1 MACSAS
7 HRLAAP
13 SGPIGLEPRSRPSSQ
28 GLVCS
33 DTASAATCDEGQGS
47 GLRGGARVGAGV
59 GARLG
64 VSIRAIRP
72 LRLGLRLRPRVRVR
86 LRLGLRLRLRVGV
99 KA

>member
-13 SGPIGLEPRSRPSSQ
+13 SGPMGLEPRSRPSSQ

-33 DTASAATCDEGQGS
+33 DTASAATWDEGS

-64 VSIRAIRP
+64 VSVRAIRP